1 MGGKKKTKSGK
12 DARKPG
18 KNEKLLCGG
27 CKNFD
32 SDKKGG
38 YCRYRDK
45 KRSASDKACGNYKA
59 R

>member
-1 MGGKKKTKSGK
+1 MGKKKSDKKSDDK
-12 DARKPG
+12 DKTAH
-18 KNEKLLCGG
+18 CGR

-38 YCRYRDK
+38 YCRKRDK
-45 KRSASDKACGNYKA
+45 KRSADDTACGSFDP